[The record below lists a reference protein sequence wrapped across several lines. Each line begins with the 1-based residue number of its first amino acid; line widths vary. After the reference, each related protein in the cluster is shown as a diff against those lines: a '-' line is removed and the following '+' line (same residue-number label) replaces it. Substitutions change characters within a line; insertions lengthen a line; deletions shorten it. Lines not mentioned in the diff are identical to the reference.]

1 MGGRRKK
8 KELQSPEDFERV
20 LGEEISVSTEFD
32 LPLSVL
38 VALEEDGWTPDATR
52 RALDVLRTAD
62 LVTQPEPAEIV
73 IALPNTVARDARA
86 LERRLRE
93 AVPEAKVGITAH
105 RMGDTVT
112 DLLERARAVA
122 EGRSS
127 SREPS

>member
-1 MGGRRKK
+1 MGKQRKK

-20 LGEEISVSTEFD
+20 LGEEVSVSTEFD

-38 VALEEDGWTPDATR
+38 VALAENGWTSEATR
-52 RALDVLRTAD
+52 RALDALRTAD
-62 LVTQPEPAEIV
+62 LVAQLEPAEIA
-73 IALPNTVARDARA
+73 IALPNTVAKDAKA

-122 EGRSS
+122 Q
-127 SREPS
+127 EPS

>member
-1 MGGRRKK
+1 MGKQRKK

-20 LGEEISVSTEFD
+20 PGEEISVSTEFD

-38 VALEEDGWTPDATR
+38 VALAENGWTSEATR
-52 RALDVLRTAD
+52 RALDALRTAD
-62 LVTQPEPAEIV
+62 LVAQLEPAEIA
-73 IALPNTVARDARA
+73 IALPNTVAKDAKA

-112 DLLERARAVA
+112 DLLERARAVVQ
-122 EGRSS
+122 
-127 SREPS
+127 EPS

>member
-1 MGGRRKK
+1 MGKRRKK

-20 LGEEISVSTEFD
+20 LGEEISVSMEFD

-38 VALEEDGWTPDATR
+38 VALAEKGWTPEATR

-62 LVTQPEPAEIV
+62 LVTQPEPAQIA
-73 IALPNTVARDARA
+73 IALPNTGAKDARA

-112 DLLERARAVA
+112 DLLERARAA
-122 EGRSS
+122 AA
-127 SREPS
+127 EPSS

>member
-1 MGGRRKK
+1 MGKQRKK

-38 VALEEDGWTPDATR
+38 VALAENGWTSEATR
-52 RALDVLRTAD
+52 RALDALRTAD
-62 LVTQPEPAEIV
+62 LVAQLEPAEIA
-73 IALPNTVARDARA
+73 IALPNTVAKDAKA

-122 EGRSS
+122 Q
-127 SREPS
+127 EPS